1 MSLKRYWTLRE
12 HLRESHGV
20 SHHSTVVEV
29 IIATEAQA
37 EIDNLLTEKHET
49 EIVVAGIVQER
60 DQARAEIDRLR
71 AALKEGIDLFES
83 EPTDEA
89 PGEEDAA
96 WYKKYWEWR
105 GRVDALREPT

>member
-1 MSLKRYWTLRE
+1 
-12 HLRESHGV
+12 
-20 SHHSTVVEV
+20 VVEV

-71 AALKEGIDLFES
+71 AALTKYGVHDWNCEKRSDSSQPKCTCGLEEALKES
-83 EPTDEA
+83 T
-89 PGEEDAA
+89 
-96 WYKKYWEWR
+96 
-105 GRVDALREPT
+105 